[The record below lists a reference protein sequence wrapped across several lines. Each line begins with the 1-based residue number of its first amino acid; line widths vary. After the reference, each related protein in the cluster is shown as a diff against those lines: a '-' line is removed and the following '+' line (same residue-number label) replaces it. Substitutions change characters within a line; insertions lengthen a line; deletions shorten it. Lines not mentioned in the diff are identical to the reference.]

1 MELTHGKKKKNVSLM
16 SELFVFP
23 IAPRRQFRRL
33 VYICLTV
40 LVLSVAAH
48 AYVLYRIH
56 DNQLFFANSTPVE
69 SLPSVNDTKLQ
80 AVLSEYDAKA
90 DREQAGSAATPTVVQ
105 PNI

>member
-1 MELTHGKKKKNVSLM
+1 M

-33 VYICLTV
+33 VYISLAV
-40 LVLSVAAH
+40 LVVSIAAH

-56 DNQLFFANSTPVE
+56 DNQLFFANSTSVQPI
-69 SLPSVNDTKLQ
+69 PSVDESRLQ
-80 AVLSEYDAKA
+80 AVLTDYDAKA
-90 DREQAGSAATPTVVQ
+90 SREQAGSTANPSVVQ